1 MQPLPDHLSGTPFR
15 ALTEG
20 EFLEEQIYNWTYVD
34 EQKAKMEWTGK
45 DNPYESLPKMIM
57 LTYKLPNQVLDIV
70 KTGEFNEFDLN
81 TFFSAKGEGEK
92 SKFIYEEEVQKWLD
106 FIRGS
111 LKSENL
117 NNLKVAVFWY
127 LINLIFKNFNAFTL
141 CRFVKTN

>member
-1 MQPLPDHLSGTPFR
+1 
-15 ALTEG
+15 
-20 EFLEEQIYNWTYVD
+20 
-34 EQKAKMEWTGK
+34 MEWTGK

-117 NNLKVAVFWY
+117 NNLKDKKNRPILPFSNT
-127 LINLIFKNFNAFTL
+127 NLQNILQHTLWFLPRVNSCFAMKNLLDQKQNIFF
-141 CRFVKTN
+141 KT